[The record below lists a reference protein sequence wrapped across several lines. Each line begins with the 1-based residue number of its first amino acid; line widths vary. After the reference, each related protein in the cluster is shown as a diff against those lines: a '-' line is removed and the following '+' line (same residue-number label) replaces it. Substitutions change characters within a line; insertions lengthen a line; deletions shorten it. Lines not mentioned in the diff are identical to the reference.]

1 MGTPRTGKSRGRPR
15 YNFFGDRERYA
26 IACIDALLVLGT
38 SETDAFHFAAS
49 QIVGVP
55 KEARAVDAR
64 RKRGRGFVPSGI
76 RICYDSGTTTIAG
89 KAVTLRRK
97 HKRATSPEEAAWR
110 VTMGRAFLLALR
122 AKDLDRCASEIM
134 ELTQLFT
141 PDFMTDVQTEILWGA
156 AQITAAPNVYRTFPN
171 PAKEAWT
178 ASARTN
184 RAHLRQR

>member
-76 RICYDSGTTTIAG
+76 RICYNSGTTTIAG

-134 ELTQLFT
+134 ELTQS
-141 PDFMTDVQTEILWGA
+141 VNEA
-156 AQITAAPNVYRTFPN
+156 AYARAALLPLLA
-171 PAKEAWT
+171 AKT
-178 ASARTN
+178 LHARFYD
-184 RAHLRQR
+184 RRSD